1 MNAPAKT
8 DVLEANASAA
18 PAPAAVVPDGVYA
31 ETVLSVTHYTDHL
44 FRFRMTRPAGFRF
57 RSGEFAMI
65 GLMVEGKPIYR
76 AYSIASP
83 AWDEE
88 LEFFSIKVP
97 NGPLTQHLQRIQP
110 GDQVLMR
117 KKPTGTLVLDA
128 LTPGK
133 RLYMF
138 STGTGIAPFASL
150 IRDPETYEKFEEVIL
165 THTCREVAELKYG
178 FDLIEE
184 IRNDEML
191 SEIVGDKLKHYAT
204 VTREDYPFQGR
215 ITDLLENG
223 KIFTDL
229 GVPPLDPA
237 VDRGM
242 ICGSAAMLK
251 DTKAQLEKA
260 GLTEGANNKPA
271 EFVIERAFVG

>member
-1 MNAPAKT
+1 MNALVKT
-8 DVLEANASAA
+8 DNAEMI
-18 PAPAAVVPDGVYA
+18 VPDGVYA

-83 AWDEE
+83 SWDEE
-88 LEFFSIKVP
+88 LEFFSFMVQD
-97 NGPLTQHLQRIQP
+97 GPLTQHLQRIQP
-110 GDQVLMR
+110 GDKVLMR
-117 KKPTGTLVLDA
+117 KKSTGTLVLDA

-165 THTCREVAELKYG
+165 THTCRDVAELKYG
-178 FDLIEE
+178 FDLVEE
-184 IRNDEML
+184 IRNHEFL
-191 SEIVGDKLKHYAT
+191 AELVGDKLKHYAT
-204 VTREDYPFQGR
+204 VTRENYPFMGR
-215 ITDLLENG
+215 ITDLMENG
-223 KIFTDL
+223 KMFADL
-229 GVPPLDPA
+229 GVPALDPA
-237 VDRGM
+237 IDRGM
-242 ICGSAAMLK
+242 ICGSTAMLK
-251 DTKAQLEKA
+251 DTKAILEKA